1 MVTTLPH
8 LPRFSSWGGRG
19 GVQNPLSYPTI
30 EELQSSSLREELLKK
45 LRKRPANPISNLSHW
60 FHTGHMEPSKPAKIV
75 LLVLGAFMLVAW
87 ALIIW
92 VATVVTQTALE
103 TLDYIIRLAQMS

>member
-1 MVTTLPH
+1 M
-8 LPRFSSWGGRG
+8 
-19 GVQNPLSYPTI
+19 QNPLSYPTI
-30 EELQSSSLREELLKK
+30 EALKSASLREALNWILLKNCEQ
-45 LRKRPANPISNLSHW
+45 ALSHLSNTG
-60 FHTGHMEPSKPAKIV
+60 HTDHMEPSKPAKLV